1 MRDAIKTDFFFKS
14 IPSLQENDST
24 ATKGDSPKGAT
35 ENEKQLFALSQ
46 TKGWAI
52 LKEHVETLYR
62 ELNDVNK
69 GAIASGASL
78 EEIGRNAIVV
88 NITQEIIEKILNKV
102 SDSAEA
108 CNTNEQ

>member
-1 MRDAIKTDFFFKS
+1 MKNAIKPDFFFKS
-14 IPSLQENDST
+14 IPSLQENDDM
-24 ATKGDSPKGAT
+24 ATKVGAT

-46 TKGWAI
+46 SKGWII
-52 LKEHVETLYR
+52 LKEHIETLYR

-69 GAIASGASL
+69 TAIGSGASL

-88 NITQEIIEKILNKV
+88 NITQEILEKILNKV
-102 SDSAEA
+102 QDSADV